1 MTTKNTEQDLMKTS
15 FELWKK
21 YTQSYADLALEAMK
35 ESVQQGM
42 DMREQVEQVMVDAF
56 KQAQE
61 LSEKEQ
67 EMLLEVTEKFQEQ
80 VKSAT
85 ERLGKL
91 YTPDK

>member
-1 MTTKNTEQDLMKTS
+1 MTTKNSEQDRMKTS

-21 YTQSYADLALEAMK
+21 YTQSYADLALEAMQ

-42 DMREQVEQVMVDAF
+42 NMREQMEKGMIDAF

-80 VKSAT
+80 VKTAT